1 MIANLIFFLVSFFKI
16 LSRKKY
22 HNLENREK
30 AKQMSPH
37 GNYIMAVWHNNLVS
51 CILNAETPMV
61 SMTSRSKDGTIAAD
75 TAKKFNIYSARGSS
89 SRGGKEALLD
99 MVKHI
104 NETHYNAGLTV
115 DGPRGP
121 VHEPKPGIFKV
132 AQLTGCPILPYCVI
146 STRRKEFRSWDKLRL
161 PLPFGT
167 MHIIYGEPYFIK
179 DEVTK
184 ESLDGHIKKLR
195 DGLMSLES
203 QLTKLM

>member
-1 MIANLIFFLVSFFKI
+1 MVANLIYILVSFFK
-16 LSRKKY
+16 LLNLKKY
-22 HNLENREK
+22 YLLENREE
-30 AKQMSPH
+30 AKNLSPH
-37 GNYIMAVWHNNLVS
+37 KNYIMAVWHNNLVS

-99 MVKHI
+99 MIKKI
-104 NETHYNAGLTV
+104 KETNYNAGLTI

-132 AQLTGCPILPYCVI
+132 AKETGLPILPYCVI
-146 STRRKEFRSWDKLRL
+146 PSRRKELRSWDKLKV

-167 MHIIYGEPYFIK
+167 MKIGYGKPFF
-179 DEVTK
+179 VT
-184 ESLDGHIKKLR
+184 EELTEETI
-195 DGLMSLES
+195 S
-203 QLTKLM
+203 QLKEKLKTSLLELEAYLENQV